1 MEYEMKSERR
11 HELREN
17 DLADSVEQLS
27 ERLRPY
33 VTPILSVAIGAIV
46 LVLISLFVSSRWEAT
61 RSESWDTCLAALVT
75 GDPEGFR
82 EVILRYPGTPAAQWA
97 ELILAERNLSEATD
111 LLFAKMDPA
120 NDVARE
126 RLQTAAAA
134 YADVLSQRPP
144 DMVAERATMGLA
156 KARESLG
163 ELDQARRG
171 YEAVADEYP
180 SSPMANLA
188 TEHADDLARDTT
200 KAFYNWFAEQRRAN
214 VVTEEPSASKEDASS
229 TVGKQAIEPTKKQE
243 DTDKQS
249 GKKKKASEKKEV
261 EPSSAPE
268 SASEE

>member
-33 VTPILSVAIGAIV
+33 VTPILSVAIGALV

-61 RSESWDTCLAALVT
+61 RSESWDTCLSALVT

-82 EVILRYPGTPAAQWA
+82 EVVLRYPGTPAAQWA

-200 KAFYNWFAEQRRAN
+200 KAFTTRKPKHSGAHANCKIRMHLRAHGKFMHTTN
-214 VVTEEPSASKEDASS
+214 RIQGKGVATALTAKAARVTNARI
-229 TVGKQAIEPTKKQE
+229 QAYP
-243 DTDKQS
+243 
-249 GKKKKASEKKEV
+249 V
-261 EPSSAPE
+261 L
-268 SASEE
+268 

>member
-33 VTPILSVAIGAIV
+33 VTLILSVAIGALV

-214 VVTEEPSASKEDASS
+214 VVTEEASASKEDASS
-229 TVGKQAIEPTKKQE
+229 TAGKQSVEPANKQE

-249 GKKKKASEKKEV
+249 RKKKARKKKEV

>member
-11 HELREN
+11 HELKEN
-17 DLADSVEQLS
+17 DLAESVEQLS

-33 VTPILSVAIGAIV
+33 VTPILSVAIGALV

-97 ELILAERNLSEATD
+97 ELILADRNLSEATD

-126 RLQTAAAA
+126 RLQTAATA

-171 YEAVADEYP
+171 YEAVANEYP

-188 TEHADDLARDTT
+188 TEHADDLAQDKT
-200 KAFYNWFAEQRRAN
+200 KAFYNWFAEQRLAN
-214 VVTEEPSASKEDASS
+214 VVTEESSAVKEDVSSNAGQQLVEPANKKENTDKKSANKKEAESSS
-229 TVGKQAIEPTKKQE
+229 T
-243 DTDKQS
+243 
-249 GKKKKASEKKEV
+249 
-261 EPSSAPE
+261 PE

>member
-17 DLADSVEQLS
+17 DLADSVEQVS

-33 VTPILSVAIGAIV
+33 VTPILSVAIGALV

-97 ELILAERNLSEATD
+97 ELILADRNLSEATD
-111 LLFAKMDPA
+111 LLFAKVDPA

-126 RLQTAAAA
+126 RLQTAATA

-171 YEAVADEYP
+171 YEAVANEYP

-188 TEHADDLARDTT
+188 TEHADDLAQDKT

-214 VVTEEPSASKEDASS
+214 VMTEEASASKEGVSSNTGQLPVEAASN
-229 TVGKQAIEPTKKQE
+229 KEN
-243 DTDKQS
+243 TDKKS
-249 GKKKKASEKKEV
+249 TKEKEV
-261 EPSSAPE
+261 ESSSTPE
-268 SASEE
+268 SVSEE

>member
-144 DMVAERATMGLA
+144 DMVAER
-156 KARESLG
+156 
-163 ELDQARRG
+163 Q
-171 YEAVADEYP
+171 
-180 SSPMANLA
+180 
-188 TEHADDLARDTT
+188 
-200 KAFYNWFAEQRRAN
+200 
-214 VVTEEPSASKEDASS
+214 
-229 TVGKQAIEPTKKQE
+229 I
-243 DTDKQS
+243 
-249 GKKKKASEKKEV
+249 
-261 EPSSAPE
+261 
-268 SASEE
+268 